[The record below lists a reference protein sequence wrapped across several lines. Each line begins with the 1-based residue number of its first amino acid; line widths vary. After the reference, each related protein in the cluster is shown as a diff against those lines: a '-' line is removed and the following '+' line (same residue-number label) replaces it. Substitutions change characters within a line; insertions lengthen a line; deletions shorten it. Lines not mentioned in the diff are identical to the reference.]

1 MPEVNLKLFRTQTEK
16 LIALV
21 KKDIQETEHLY
32 TFNVMENG
40 KELSQ
45 QDKTLNL
52 LWLEMLLADLQEALK
67 HAKT

>member
-67 HAKT
+67 HEKT

>member
-1 MPEVNLKLFRTQTEK
+1 MPEVNLKLFRTQIEK